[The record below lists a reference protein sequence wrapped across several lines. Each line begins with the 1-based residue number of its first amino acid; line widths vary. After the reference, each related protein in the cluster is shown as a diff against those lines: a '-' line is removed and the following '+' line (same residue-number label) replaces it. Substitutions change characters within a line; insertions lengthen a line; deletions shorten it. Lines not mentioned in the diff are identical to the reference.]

1 MSIKFENVS
10 YIYDR
15 KTPFEKEALLNVS
28 FEIKEGE
35 SLSILGKTGSG
46 KSTILQLMN
55 GIIKPTT
62 GKVEVDGMLTS
73 DKNLLFEIRKR
84 IGLVFQ
90 YPEHQFFAD
99 TVYEEVAFGPRN
111 FGMDEKAV
119 DAAIR
124 ESIKTVGLELNV
136 ISKSPFA
143 LSGGEKRK
151 VAIASV
157 IACGPK
163 YLVFDEPTSS
173 LDPTSAETFFK
184 MLQDFRL
191 RGKSTIIV
199 THSVEEA
206 ISHFERAII
215 ISNGK
220 LVFDGRSEDILKQ
233 NLIEF
238 GLLPPPMERIYEMVK
253 KECGDIHHLKEIIHK
268 SDFKSV

>member
-1 MSIKFENVS
+1 LSIRFEKVS
-10 YIYDR
+10 YTYDR
-15 KTPFEKEALLNVS
+15 KTPFEKEALIDTS

-55 GIIKPTT
+55 GTIKPTM
-62 GKVEVDGMLTS
+62 GKVEIDGMPTS
-73 DKNLLFEIRKR
+73 DKNFLFEIRKS

-111 FGMDEKAV
+111 FGMNEKEV
-119 DAAIR
+119 DTAIR
-124 ESIKTVGLELNV
+124 ESIKTVGLELDV

-143 LSGGEKRK
+143 ISGGEKRK

-157 IACGPK
+157 IACGSK

-173 LDPTSAETFFK
+173 LDPTSAQAFFK
-184 MLQDFRL
+184 MLEDFRSK
-191 RGKSTIIV
+191 GKSTIIV

-220 LVFDGRSEDILKQ
+220 LVFDGESKDILKQ
-233 NLIEF
+233 NLTEF
-238 GLLPPPMERIYEMVK
+238 GLLPPPMERIKDMIK
-253 KECGDIHHLKEIIHK
+253 KECGDLHRIKELIHK
-268 SDFKSV
+268 DDFRSV